1 MSTFLNET
9 QLMRLAPSIFAQGG
23 SEHTS
28 SRYGFIPTID
38 CVRGLEKAGF
48 YPVKAMQS
56 KTRIAGREVHAKH
69 IMRFRREGV
78 NEVGGM
84 FPEIVMVNSHDGST
98 SYQLRAGIYRLVCMN
113 GMIVGDDVFG
123 RRVSHQ
129 GDVVTQVVEAA
140 NDLIEIAPLSVRK
153 AEDWKQIELRPEA
166 KQVFAETAAML
177 KWDQESVAIHPGKLL
192 EPRRMADKKDDL
204 WTTFN
209 VIQENMIR
217 GGVRYRN
224 ENQQR
229 QSTREVKS
237 VSENVRLNTALWT
250 LTERMAELVK

>member
-1 MSTFLNET
+1 MTSFLNEI
-9 QLMRLAPSIFAQGG
+9 QLARLTPSVFAQGG
-23 SEHTS
+23 SENTS

-48 YPVKAMQS
+48 RPVRAMQS
-56 KTRIAGREVHAKH
+56 KTRIAGRETHAKH
-69 IMRFRREGV
+69 IIRFRREGI

-84 FPEIVMVNSHDGST
+84 YPEIVMVNSHDGST
-98 SYQLRAGIYRLVCMN
+98 SYQLRAGLFRLVCLN
-113 GMIVGDDVFG
+113 GMIVGDDVFC
-123 RRVSHQ
+123 RRIRHQ

-153 AEDWKQIELRPEA
+153 AEEWKQIELRPEA

-177 KWDQESVAIHPGKLL
+177 KWDQENLAIHPSRLL

-209 VIQENMIR
+209 VIQENLIR
-217 GGVRYRN
+217 GGIRYRN
-224 ENQQR
+224 ENHQR

-237 VSENVRLNTALWT
+237 VTENVRLNTALWT
-250 LTERMAELVK
+250 LTEKMAELVK